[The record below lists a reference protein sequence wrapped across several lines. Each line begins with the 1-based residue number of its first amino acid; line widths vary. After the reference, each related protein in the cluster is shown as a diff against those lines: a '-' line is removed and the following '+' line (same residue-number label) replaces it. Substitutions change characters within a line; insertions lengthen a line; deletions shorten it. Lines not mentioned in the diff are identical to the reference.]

1 MNMQNKYF
9 KNAVSKLV
17 VLAFLAPSITL
28 ATAKTDALY
37 DSRAE
42 LESADVNLEEAQGGY
57 DTGAEELALAKDNHA
72 SETAKNVEA
81 AARIRQ
87 EIARLQKEQTAN
99 SKEAKSLAAK
109 AQSLSKLTV
118 KLEAE
123 EKKTQKAADAAAS
136 KLEKARI
143 AFDHSQG
150 RKNLSAQALSDVR
163 AKHAQGQQALKAK
176 TKEVVAAKNA
186 EQKSAAALKNA
197 QVQFKKYQAQGR
209 QEMQRLN
216 KQLQVSLAKTA
227 QNDKKAESF
236 RQKKQQM
243 EATVQ
248 AKRQRLSD
256 AKAKERNS
264 LARVSSN

>member
-1 MNMQNKYF
+1 MNMQNKYL
-9 KNAVSKLV
+9 KTIVSNLV
-17 VLAFLAPSITL
+17 VLAFLAPAISL
-28 ATAKTDALY
+28 ASEKTDALY

-42 LESADVNLEEAQGGY
+42 LESAEVNLDEAQGGY
-57 DTGAEELALAKDNHA
+57 DTGAEELAAAKDNHS
-72 SETAKNVEA
+72 SETAKNVA
-81 AARIRQ
+81 AATRIRA

-99 SKEAKSLAAK
+99 SKQAKSLTEK

-123 EKKTQKAADAAAS
+123 EKKTQKAADQAAA

-143 AFDHSQG
+143 AFDHSQD
-150 RKNLSAQALSDVR
+150 RKTLSAQALSDIK
-163 AKHAQGQQALKAK
+163 AKRAQGEQALKAK
-176 TKEVVAAKNA
+176 TKEAAAAKNA

-197 QVQFKKYQAQGR
+197 QAQFKKYQAQGR

-243 EATVQ
+243 EATLQ

-264 LARVSSN
+264 VARVSSN

>member
-1 MNMQNKYF
+1 MQNKYY

-17 VLAFLAPSITL
+17 VLAFLAPSISF
-28 ATAKTDALY
+28 ASAKTDALY

-42 LESADVNLEEAQGGY
+42 LESAEVNLDEAQGGY
-57 DTGAEELALAKDNHA
+57 DTGADELALAKDNHA
-72 SETAKNVEA
+72 GETAKNIEA

-87 EIARLQKEQTAN
+87 EIARLQKETTAN
-99 SKEAKSLAAK
+99 SKQAKSLSEKAK
-109 AQSLSKLTV
+109 VLNKQTV

-123 EKKTQKAADAAAS
+123 EKKTRKASDVAAA
-136 KLEKARI
+136 KLDKARI
-143 AFDHSQG
+143 AFNNSQD
-150 RKNLSAQALSDVR
+150 RKSLTAQAVIDI
-163 AKHAQGQQALKAK
+163 KTMHAQAQQTLKAK
-176 TKEVVAAKNA
+176 IKEVAAAKNA

-197 QVQFKKYQAQGR
+197 QAQFIKFQAQGR

-227 QNDKKAESF
+227 QNDKKADAF

-243 EATVQ
+243 EATLKD
-248 AKRQRLSD
+248 KRQRLGD
-256 AKAKERNS
+256 VKAKERNS